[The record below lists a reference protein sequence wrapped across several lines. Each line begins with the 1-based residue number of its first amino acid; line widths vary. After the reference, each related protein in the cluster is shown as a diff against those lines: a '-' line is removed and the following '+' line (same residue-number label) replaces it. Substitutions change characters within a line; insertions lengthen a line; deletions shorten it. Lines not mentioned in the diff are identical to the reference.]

1 MKHQTPNAAQRRAAE
16 KNKGFTLI
24 EVLVVMAIL
33 ALIFGMVAP
42 QLFGKKDDADRNK
55 TKLDIAAL
63 DNALQIYRL
72 DNYNYPSTEQTLQAL
87 VSKPNGYPEPK
98 NYSSGGYIQKLPK
111 DPWGNDYVFQSPGE
125 HGEYDIIS
133 YGADGRPGGE
143 GNNADIN
150 SWEQ

>member
-1 MKHQTPNAAQRRAAE
+1 MKHQTEKTARQSLKP

-63 DNALQIYRL
+63 ENALQIYRL

-111 DPWGNDYVFQSPGE
+111 DPWGNDYVYQSPGE